1 MVIGVGGQN
10 ATALA
15 AYVVGDAGSV
25 DVAELKAFV
34 AQRMPVHMVPAS
46 VTVLDTM
53 PLTPGRQARQAGAAG
68 SDDRGAPVRGAGHRC
83 RSGGRSDLRRHPRRR
98 RGVGH
103 GIVLRPRR
111 QLAVGDAGGGAGVGG
126 ARCGGVGARVFDA
139 PSVRELIAAVS
150 GNAATLAPIVAV
162 EPRPDQ
168 IPLSF
173 AQARMWFINQY
184 DTTQSTYNVPAVLRL
199 TGDPRHRCA
208 RTLLVD
214 LVERQQVLRT
224 VFPTVEGVPGQ
235 RICDVT
241 EFGQRGIWQIVDT
254 EEQLLTEVSAG
265 FDVSSEWPLRVRLL
279 HVSGDE
285 YLLGLVVHHIAADG
299 ESMLPLL
306 SDIVTAYTA
315 RSADRNPR
323 GSRWRCSSPTS
334 PSGSTRCSDRR
345 ARRPRC
351 SAGSSRTGASTSP
364 GCPR

>member
-53 PLTPGRQARQAGAAG
+53 PLTPVGKLDKRALPDPMIEAHRFV
-68 SDDRGAPVRGAGHRC
+68 APATDA
-83 RSGGRSDLRRHPRRR
+83 SGGRSIYADILDVDEVLVTASFFDLAATCCRR
-98 RGVGH
+98 RGWWRGRRRCSVWRCRCA
-103 GIVLRPRR
+103 RP
-111 QLAVGDAGGGAGVGG
+111 
-126 ARCGGVGARVFDA
+126 DA

-184 DTTQSTYNVPAVLRL
+184 DTTQSTYNVPAVLRADQ
-199 TGDPRHRCA
+199 TSTPVRSNA
-208 RTLLVD
+208 PSD
-214 LVERQQVLRT
+214 LAERQQVLRT

-235 RICDVT
+235 RI
-241 EFGQRGIWQIVDT
+241 
-254 EEQLLTEVSAG
+254 A
-265 FDVSSEWPLRVRLL
+265 
-279 HVSGDE
+279 
-285 YLLGLVVHHIAADG
+285 
-299 ESMLPLL
+299 M
-306 SDIVTAYTA
+306 
-315 RSADRNPR
+315 
-323 GSRWRCSSPTS
+323 S
-334 PSGSTRCSDRR
+334 PSSGSAASGRSWTPRNSCS
-345 ARRPRC
+345 PRC
-351 SAGSSRTGASTSP
+351 RRASTSAP
-364 GCPR
+364 NGRCACVCCT